1 MAEVIKVQVVA
12 DTSSAKQQ
20 LQDLQTQLSQLSSQ
34 PININDASLVAA
46 NKAAIELQQNLQKAM
61 NPNTGKLDLSV
72 FSSQLAKS
80 GKSLAQYQTALSNLG
95 PAGEQAFMS
104 LARSI
109 ATAEVPTARLSAKL
123 VKFGQT
129 IKNTINWQISS
140 SIVHGIVGQFQT
152 AINFAERLNQSL
164 NNIQIVTGQNNDQMA
179 VFAKQAND
187 AAKRLSTTT
196 TQYTNASL
204 IYYQQGLGDKEVAA
218 RTETTLK
225 LANVSRQS
233 VEEVSNQ
240 MTAIWNNYAEGS
252 SNLEHYADVITAL
265 GAATASS
272 SSEIATG
279 LEKFAAI
286 GKTVGLSYDY
296 ATTALATITSETR
309 QSADTVGT
317 GLRTLFSRLQG
328 LKLGETLEDG
338 VNLNKYSAALQTVGV
353 NIQDQYGKV
362 KDMDQILDALG
373 TKWGTIS
380 KEQQI
385 ALAQTVGGVRQ
396 YTNLIALMDNWDVF
410 QRNLKV
416 AQGADGTLNRQA
428 EVYSS
433 SWEAARKRVQSSAEG
448 IYDALIDDQAIIKM
462 TNAFASLL
470 SLIEGIVGGLGG
482 MKGILLSIGSIV
494 TAKYAKE
501 MPTIFSNIG
510 NSLSQFFTGRGTKK
524 MIDFQ
529 TENANILAK
538 QQTFGNNPVKDAEIA
553 GLMRLNNMN
562 QQYAIQQKYM
572 SKEEKAN
579 FELSMRNTEQYYNNL
594 AKQAQGAQEAKEET
608 QNVINKNIGNN
619 LLTQRIQKNQSLVD
633 RRNSLIDQIEED
645 QERGNDAAVEANNQR
660 IEEIDA
666 ALKEFGQADNSLIA
680 SGRKANDVTLKR
692 LRTEAATTTDE
703 DKKRELKQQIQQR
716 EEEIDKSVAQD
727 YGSLTKD
734 EDGFWNENGQRI
746 SAYRASKIQQQYAQ
760 ELGQGISTA
769 AKKQGAAIQL
779 DERLSQASET
789 WQRNKDLYNTP
800 QGQAK
805 KAQEM
810 KRFAEAAKKSAAEA
824 GLDIQKIFEEQDS
837 ENVNPYAGLTE
848 ALEHPDQGDLDQAFD
863 RFKQEISKRL
873 KEAEVEASDEV
884 TQAVERAGEAGID
897 TNAAEEIVDA
907 GIEEGTTGLDASLD
921 RNNAPE
927 EETPQHQT
935 GDRTEIMGKLAA
947 GALAVTSI
955 VTSMSS
961 VWDTFADE
969 GASAADKVSA
979 ALGGITAVLM
989 GIPALS
995 SVAEMAL
1002 IAIGKTAEQAQAK
1015 SGWIGLA
1022 ISAAAA
1028 LIGIIAKII
1037 NNRKEE
1043 TAAQRKADMERADET
1058 REKIENNKE
1067 LLKSYEE
1074 TKKAYEDT
1082 IQAQKEGKAT
1092 AADVAAAQQELA
1104 NATQQVADS
1113 YHVAGTSALVLSGDT
1128 ETLQNKIDDARLAE
1142 LEQASAQANTA
1153 KNAAAQNLLETDNDG
1168 TRRQIQ
1174 GLIINNGIS
1183 SGDEQEALSIL
1194 AKQDNINIMKDSA
1207 GKYLQAFIS
1216 TKNLQDADK
1225 MLETYDQL
1233 VAAYD
1238 EMSTTMTE
1246 TQKADSEVY
1255 ANTKKQIDAMQEAAE
1270 AYRQY
1275 SDDVDNY
1282 SIERLALSGFVVGQ
1296 DRIGKAKNEIKDLET
1311 YEQYRQA
1318 LIDKAAEAK
1327 GITSENTEQYA
1338 ELINAVDAYLGTL
1351 PQVTASQQGNLQMI
1365 SRSLDDLNEQ
1375 QALFQSK
1382 TEDKEWKEANRKKL
1396 AELYEEYGDI
1406 VFQIDTTVDLSD
1418 TEPRFEAQLH
1428 LLQSM
1433 ADAQHIQVQIDL
1445 FKNFDPNALSSAKAW
1460 ADFANKVD
1468 NDLWNDVFGENNIFG
1483 DGFDVNQ
1490 FAALPSAQRDALR
1503 QQYIAGLNEQYYKPG
1518 GEFDQVMEG
1527 YEANKA
1533 AAENDLYNAQVVL
1546 TKFSNT
1552 EFSTG
1557 DSRLKS
1563 DIVQENAAD
1572 ILRARALT
1580 QASQNGAQLTGEES
1594 IELDNLKSSLAE
1606 KGISSNWLSDKR
1618 VVGNDVDK
1626 MLTVAETTQKVEA
1639 LTESI
1644 GNYNKA
1650 IADSETERQ
1659 AYQAF
1664 GFREQLAA
1672 EADMWGINY
1681 DEVQEYATALR
1692 ENGQFTK
1699 DQIEASEEFAL
1710 AQKKVTAGIELLKN
1724 NFKTYEKELKNSKKG
1739 SEDYVK
1745 SLNQIKK
1752 GLSGI
1757 LGVPIED
1764 ISDEFVEAAKSAG
1777 LLKDVVNGVEGAVD
1791 KVYQFAGDQAL
1802 AEMMGINPEDII
1814 GLDPKALHSYLINNL
1829 SSGFEDLGDELQT
1842 IYDELPEFNPGDLI
1856 TGDVEGALAQV
1867 ASAFITATKDIDAS
1881 MDAMSNMGVTPT
1893 LTPVTTS
1900 SEGHNYITAQGLT
1913 LIPDGNGG
1921 FQTEAGETVT
1931 VGSESEG
1938 GATIYE
1944 ISFHKKGGGGGGKSG
1959 GGGGGKKE
1967 KDHKKPDAGTR
1978 YHTIRAKKAN
1988 NDQNKSEASRKKDRA
2003 FGSEKIK
2010 QAKEEIILQK
2020 ESIKL
2025 QRQYIDEITD
2035 YLAGDRKDMEDQFK
2049 GLGISFDIDK
2059 DGVITNFREVE
2070 AELLR
2075 QENELIDKYNS
2086 GSLDDDAYAEEQK
2099 KIDEAREALELY
2111 EETRD
2116 LYEEQMIDLTEQID
2130 ALADQLLD
2138 LTKMKV
2144 EIQIDI
2150 SDDKL
2155 EMLDYMLEKI
2165 NDDAYQTAEAIALL
2179 GDKTGETLSRI
2190 DIYKSSLEEILG
2202 RKGFS
2207 LNDLDNLTDADLV
2220 STNFTEAEI
2229 EQIREWRSALLD
2241 ANKELLKMR
2250 EEIINKV
2257 LDSFDKLNEKVQKSY
2272 DNFDNY
2278 NSILESYTNI
2288 TDLLGLRL
2296 NQQHQQLLHDLGR
2309 ASLANAQAQAAAAKS
2324 IYDTAVQANL
2334 DAQKAYEDI
2343 LAKGYDENSQ
2353 EAQEYKR
2360 IVDQTQETM
2369 DEAQQQWLNAWQ
2381 AALEKAQELYTQAIE
2396 NIIKKFDE
2404 SVSGLFGSLDYLQSA
2419 FDRAN
2424 QVGDEYLKDFEKLY
2438 ELNKLNRDIQ
2448 KEIDDSN
2455 NIRDKQ
2461 ALKKLQKEINDLQ
2474 AQGVQL
2480 SQYDID
2486 ALRKKFELEQARQA
2500 LEDAR
2505 NNKSEVRL
2513 QRDANGNWGY
2523 VYTAAEDNVA
2533 AAEQEYEN
2541 KLYEYQKLND
2551 DYINELQ
2558 SRVLEIQATYR
2569 DTLAEIYN
2577 DTTLTDEQ
2585 RQARLNELNAWKEAE
2600 LSYFEQQ
2607 LSNALKNQQDTLD
2620 LYYKLYGDSQAQ
2632 LADSWEETTLKML
2645 SGAGSV
2651 EEYIENIRQA
2661 MLDMLEGSS
2670 AALEQFHSDINNA
2683 DAAAGVNTE
2692 DFAEQVSQT
2701 IGEVGDRAKQ
2711 TTEELHK
2718 LSAELLGEFKI
2729 SLQEVLNWEDQYAEK
2744 MKVAIDANEKFIQ
2757 SINDII
2763 ARLVVLESS
2772 NPELKVAR
2780 TVYIDAEA
2788 KHEKFVQDNGDIY
2801 DKDWEQAKQN
2811 WNDYLSKYIA
2821 QFDTGGYTGSWGSEG
2836 RMAILDEKELVL
2848 NKNDTENFLN
2858 ATALLRTIDL
2868 QTGLFSKGLGNII
2881 TPFIADMQQG
2891 VLDQNVHID
2900 ATFPNV
2906 TDHNEIE
2913 AAFDNLINKASQYA
2927 NRKNMSSMTFN
2938 DMYISRF

>member
-362 KDMDQILDALG
+362 KDMDQILDELG

-410 QRNLKV
+410 QKNLKV

-470 SLIEGIVGGLGG
+470 SMIEGIVGGLGG

-529 TENANILAK
+529 TENANILAR

-579 FELSMRNTEQYYNNL
+579 FELSMRNTQQYYNNL

-619 LLTQRIQKNQSLVD
+619 LLTQRIQNASQGSIEASNQ
-633 RRNSLIDQIEED
+633 LIE
-645 QERGNDAAVEANNQR
+645 
-660 IEEIDA
+660 
-666 ALKEFGQADNSLIA
+666 

-703 DKKRELKQQIQQR
+703 DKKKQLEQQIQDR
-716 EEEIDKSVAQD
+716 EEEIHESVAQD

-789 WQRNKDLYNTP
+789 WQRNKDLYNTS
-800 QGQAK
+800 QGQTK

-837 ENVNPYAGLTE
+837 KNVNPYASLME
-848 ALEHPDQGDLDQAFD
+848 ALEHPDQGDLDDAFD
-863 RFKQEISKRL
+863 KFKQEISKRL
-873 KEAEVEASDEV
+873 KEAEVEASKEV

-927 EETPQHQT
+927 EEMPQHET
-935 GDRTEIMGKLAA
+935 GDRTEVMGKLAA

-1022 ISAAAA
+1022 IAAAAA

-1037 NNRKEE
+1037 NNEKEE

-1074 TKKAYEDT
+1074 TKKVYEDT

-1092 AADVAAAQQELA
+1092 AADVAAAQQELS

-1113 YHVAGTSALVLSGDT
+1113 YHIAGTSALVLSRDT

-1142 LEQASAQANTA
+1142 LEQASADANTA
-1153 KNAAAQNLLETDNDG
+1153 KNAAASNLLEADSDG
-1168 TRRQIQ
+1168 VHRQAQ
-1174 GLIINNGIS
+1174 TLIINSGTS

-1194 AKQDNINIMKDSA
+1194 AKQSNINVTKGSN
-1207 GKYLQAFIS
+1207 GKYSQAFIGG
-1216 TKNLQDADK
+1216 KNLQDADS

-1282 SIERLALSGFVVGQ
+1282 AIERLALGGSVGGQ
-1296 DRIGKAKNEIKDLET
+1296 GGIGKAKDEIKDLET

-1327 GITSENTEQYA
+1327 GITSEDTEQYA

-1375 QALFQSK
+1375 QALLQNQTENEQWKK
-1382 TEDKEWKEANRKKL
+1382 TNRENL
-1396 AELYEEYGDI
+1396 AALYKEYGDI
-1406 VFQIDTTVDLSD
+1406 VFQIDATVNLDDTTS
-1418 TEPRFEAQLH
+1418 PRFKAQLD

-1468 NDLWNDVFGENNIFG
+1468 NDLWNNIFG
-1483 DGFDVNQ
+1483 EDFDVNQ
-1490 FAALPSAQRDALR
+1490 FAALPSAQRDAIR
-1503 QQYIAGLNEQYYKPG
+1503 QQYIAGLNEQYYKSG
-1518 GEFDQVMEG
+1518 GEFDQAMEG
-1527 YEANKA
+1527 YYANREAAN
-1533 AAENDLYNAQVVL
+1533 NDL
-1546 TKFSNT
+1546 T
-1552 EFSTG
+1552 EATAV
-1557 DSRLKS
+1557 LKS
-1563 DIVQENAAD
+1563 LSNEQFYTGASYSSTPEESRFTSQTVQENAAD
-1572 ILRARALT
+1572 ILRARELT
-1580 QASQNGAQLTGEES
+1580 QASLSGAQLTAEES

-1606 KGISSNWLSDKR
+1606 KGISSSWFSDER
-1618 VVGNDVDK
+1618 EGQVDT
-1626 MLTVAETTQKVEA
+1626 MLTLAETTQKVEA
-1639 LTESI
+1639 LTDSVA
-1644 GNYNKA
+1644 NYDKA
-1650 IADSETERQ
+1650 IADSEIERQ
-1659 AYQAF
+1659 AYQDF
-1664 GFREQLAA
+1664 SFREQLAA

-1692 ENGQFTK
+1692 ENGQFTE
-1699 DQIEASEEFAL
+1699 DQIKASEEFAL

-1764 ISDEFVEAAKSAG
+1764 ISDEFVEAAESAG

-1802 AEMMGINPEDII
+1802 AEMMGINSEDII
-1814 GLDPKALHSYLINNL
+1814 GLDPEALHSYLMNNL
-1829 SSGFEDLGDELQT
+1829 QNGFEGLGNELQT
-1842 IYDELPEFNPGDLI
+1842 IYDGLPEFNPGDLI
-1856 TGDVEGALAQV
+1856 DEPGMTSALDTVVQAMFDAGADIGEVMNFLSQQGVEADIVPHTGEGSGAFNATATGVTFSTNGNGDVIPEEGQTA
-1867 ASAFITATKDIDAS
+1867 AFGSETATDI
-1881 MDAMSNMGVTPT
+1881 
-1893 LTPVTTS
+1893 TT
-1900 SEGHNYITAQGLT
+1900 YDLA
-1913 LIPDGNGG
+1913 
-1921 FQTEAGETVT
+1921 
-1931 VGSESEG
+1931 
-1938 GATIYE
+1938 Y
-1944 ISFHKKGGGGGGKSG
+1944 HKKGGGGGGKSG

-2010 QAKEEIILQK
+2010 QAKEEITLQK

-2049 GLGISFDIDK
+2049 GLGIIFDIDK

-2086 GSLDDDAYAEEQK
+2086 GALDDDAYAEEQK

-2165 NDDAYQTAEAIALL
+2165 NDDAYQAAEAIALL

-2288 TDLLGLRL
+2288 TDLLGMRL

-2448 KEIDDSN
+2448 KEIDNSN

-2523 VYTAAEDNVA
+2523 VYTAAEDDVA

-2585 RQARLNELNAWKEAE
+2585 RQARLNELDAWKEAE

-2632 LADSWEETTLKML
+2632 LADSWEETTLEML

-2661 MLDMLEGSS
+2661 MLDMLKGSS
-2670 AALEQFHSDINNA
+2670 DALEQFHSDINNT

-2701 IGEVGDRAKQ
+2701 IGEMGDRAKQ

-2729 SLQEVLNWEDQYAEK
+2729 SLQEVLSWEDQYAEK

-2757 SINDII
+2757 SINDMI

-2780 TVYIDAEA
+2780 AVYMDAEA

-2858 ATALLRTIDL
+2858 ATSLLRTIDL

>member
-362 KDMDQILDALG
+362 KDMDQILDELG

-410 QRNLKV
+410 QKNLKV

-470 SLIEGIVGGLGG
+470 SMIEGIVGGLGG

-529 TENANILAK
+529 TENANILAR

-579 FELSMRNTEQYYNNL
+579 FELSMRNTQQYYNNL

-619 LLTQRIQKNQSLVD
+619 LLTQRIQNASQGSIEASNQ
-633 RRNSLIDQIEED
+633 LIE
-645 QERGNDAAVEANNQR
+645 
-660 IEEIDA
+660 
-666 ALKEFGQADNSLIA
+666 

-703 DKKRELKQQIQQR
+703 DKKKQLEQQIQDR
-716 EEEIDKSVAQD
+716 EEEIHESVAQD

-789 WQRNKDLYNTP
+789 WQRNKDLYNTS
-800 QGQAK
+800 QGQTK

-837 ENVNPYAGLTE
+837 KNVNPYASLME
-848 ALEHPDQGDLDQAFD
+848 ALEHPDQGDLDDAFD
-863 RFKQEISKRL
+863 KFKQEISKRL
-873 KEAEVEASDEV
+873 KEAEVEASKEV

-927 EETPQHQT
+927 EEMPQHET
-935 GDRTEIMGKLAA
+935 GDRTEVMGKLAA

-1022 ISAAAA
+1022 IAAAAA

-1037 NNRKEE
+1037 NNEKEE

-1074 TKKAYEDT
+1074 TKKVYEDT

-1092 AADVAAAQQELA
+1092 AADVAAAQQELS

-1113 YHVAGTSALVLSGDT
+1113 YHIAGTSALVLSRDT

-1142 LEQASAQANTA
+1142 LEQASADANTA
-1153 KNAAAQNLLETDNDG
+1153 KNAAASNLLEADSDG
-1168 TRRQIQ
+1168 VHRQAQ
-1174 GLIINNGIS
+1174 TLIINSGTS

-1194 AKQDNINIMKDSA
+1194 AKQSNINVTKGSN
-1207 GKYLQAFIS
+1207 GKYNQAFIGG
-1216 TKNLQDADK
+1216 KNLQDADS

-1282 SIERLALSGFVVGQ
+1282 AIERLALGGSVGGQ
-1296 DRIGKAKNEIKDLET
+1296 GGIGKAKDEIKDLET

-1327 GITSENTEQYA
+1327 GITSEDTEQYA

-1375 QALFQSK
+1375 QALLQNQTENEQWKK
-1382 TEDKEWKEANRKKL
+1382 TNRENL
-1396 AELYEEYGDI
+1396 ATLYKEYGDI
-1406 VFQIDTTVDLSD
+1406 VFQIDATVNLDDTTS
-1418 TEPRFEAQLH
+1418 PRFKAQLD

-1468 NDLWNDVFGENNIFG
+1468 NDLWNNIFG
-1483 DGFDVNQ
+1483 EDFDVNQ
-1490 FAALPSAQRDALR
+1490 FAALPSAQRDAIR
-1503 QQYIAGLNEQYYKPG
+1503 QQYIAGLNEQYYKSG
-1518 GEFDQVMEG
+1518 GEFDQAMEG
-1527 YEANKA
+1527 YYANREAAN
-1533 AAENDLYNAQVVL
+1533 NDL
-1546 TKFSNT
+1546 T
-1552 EFSTG
+1552 EATAV
-1557 DSRLKS
+1557 LKS
-1563 DIVQENAAD
+1563 LSNEQFYTGASYSSTPEESRFTSQTVQENAAD
-1572 ILRARALT
+1572 ILRARELT
-1580 QASQNGAQLTGEES
+1580 QASLSGAQLTAEES

-1606 KGISSNWLSDKR
+1606 KGISSSWFSDER
-1618 VVGNDVDK
+1618 EGQVDT
-1626 MLTVAETTQKVEA
+1626 MLTLAETTQKVEA
-1639 LTESI
+1639 LTDSVA
-1644 GNYNKA
+1644 NYDKA
-1650 IADSETERQ
+1650 IADSEIERQ
-1659 AYQAF
+1659 AYQDF
-1664 GFREQLAA
+1664 SFREQLAA

-1692 ENGQFTK
+1692 ENGQFTE
-1699 DQIEASEEFAL
+1699 DQIKASEEFAL

-1764 ISDEFVEAAKSAG
+1764 ISDEFVEAAESAG

-1814 GLDPKALHSYLINNL
+1814 GLDPEALHSYLMNNL

-1842 IYDELPEFNPGDLI
+1842 IYDGLPEFNPGDLI
-1856 TGDVEGALAQV
+1856 TGDINEALAQV
-1867 ASAFITATKDIDAS
+1867 ASAFITTTKDIDAS

-2003 FGSEKIK
+2003 FGGEKIK
-2010 QAKEEIILQK
+2010 QAKEEITLQK

-2086 GSLDDDAYAEEQK
+2086 GALDDDAYAEEQK

-2116 LYEEQMIDLTEQID
+2116 LYEEQMIELTEQID

-2165 NDDAYQTAEAIALL
+2165 NDDAYQAAEAIALL

-2288 TDLLGLRL
+2288 TDLLGMRL

-2360 IVDQTQETM
+2360 IIDQTQETM
-2369 DEAQQQWLNAWQ
+2369 DEAQQQWLDAWQ

-2404 SVSGLFGSLDYLQSA
+2404 SISGLFGSLDYLQSA

-2424 QVGDEYLKDFEKLY
+2424 QIGDEYLKDFEKLY

-2558 SRVLEIQATYR
+2558 SRVLEIQAIYR

-2585 RQARLNELNAWKEAE
+2585 RQARLNELNTWKEAE

-2670 AALEQFHSDINNA
+2670 DALKQFHSDINNT

-2701 IGEVGDRAKQ
+2701 IGEMGDRAKQ

-2757 SINDII
+2757 SINDMI

>member
-309 QSADTVGT
+309 QSAETVGT

-362 KDMDQILDALG
+362 KDMDQILDELG

-470 SLIEGIVGGLGG
+470 SMIEGIIGGLGG

-529 TENANILAK
+529 TENANILAR

-579 FELSMRNTEQYYNNL
+579 FELSMRNTQQYYNNL

-619 LLTQRIQKNQSLVD
+619 LLTQRIQNASQGSIEASNQ
-633 RRNSLIDQIEED
+633 LIE
-645 QERGNDAAVEANNQR
+645 
-660 IEEIDA
+660 
-666 ALKEFGQADNSLIA
+666 

-703 DKKRELKQQIQQR
+703 DKKKQLEQQIQDR
-716 EEEIDKSVAQD
+716 EEEIHESVAQD

-734 EDGFWNENGQRI
+734 EKGFWNEDGQRI
-746 SAYRASKIQQQYAQ
+746 SAYRANTIQQQYAQ

-789 WQRNKDLYNTP
+789 WQRNKDLYNTS
-800 QGQAK
+800 QGQTK

-837 ENVNPYAGLTE
+837 KNVNPYASLME
-848 ALEHPDQGDLDQAFD
+848 ALEHPDQGDLDGAFD
-863 RFKQEISKRL
+863 KFKQEISKRL
-873 KEAEVEASDEV
+873 KEAEVEASKEV

-927 EETPQHQT
+927 EEMPQHET
-935 GDRTEIMGKLAA
+935 GDRTEVMGKLAA

-1022 ISAAAA
+1022 IAAAAA

-1037 NNRKEE
+1037 NNEKEE

-1092 AADVAAAQQELA
+1092 AADVAAAQQELS

-1113 YHVAGTSALVLSGDT
+1113 YHIAGTSALVLSRDT

-1142 LEQASAQANTA
+1142 LEQASADANTA
-1153 KNAAAQNLLETDNDG
+1153 KNAAASNLLEADSDG
-1168 TRRQIQ
+1168 VHRQAQ
-1174 GLIINNGIS
+1174 TLIINSGTS

-1194 AKQDNINIMKDSA
+1194 AKQSNINVTKGSN
-1207 GKYLQAFIS
+1207 GKYNQAFIGG
-1216 TKNLQDADK
+1216 KNLQDADS

-1282 SIERLALSGFVVGQ
+1282 AIERLALGGSVGGQ
-1296 DRIGKAKNEIKDLET
+1296 GGIGKAKDEIKDLET

-1327 GITSENTEQYA
+1327 GITSEDTEQYA

-1375 QALFQSK
+1375 QALLQNQTENEQWKK
-1382 TEDKEWKEANRKKL
+1382 TNRENL
-1396 AELYEEYGDI
+1396 ATLYKEYGDI
-1406 VFQIDTTVDLSD
+1406 VFQIDATVNLDDTTS
-1418 TEPRFEAQLH
+1418 PRFKAQLD

-1468 NDLWNDVFGENNIFG
+1468 NDLWNNIFG
-1483 DGFDVNQ
+1483 EDFDVNQ
-1490 FAALPSAQRDALR
+1490 FAALPSAQRDAIR
-1503 QQYIAGLNEQYYKPG
+1503 QQYIAGLNEQYYKSG
-1518 GEFDQVMEG
+1518 GEFDQAMEG
-1527 YEANKA
+1527 YYANREAAN
-1533 AAENDLYNAQVVL
+1533 NDL
-1546 TKFSNT
+1546 T
-1552 EFSTG
+1552 EATAV
-1557 DSRLKS
+1557 LKS
-1563 DIVQENAAD
+1563 LSNEQFYTGASYSSTPEESRFTSQTVQENAAD
-1572 ILRARALT
+1572 ILRARELT
-1580 QASQNGAQLTGEES
+1580 QASLSGAQLTAEES

-1606 KGISSNWLSDKR
+1606 KGISSSWFSDER
-1618 VVGNDVDK
+1618 EGQVDT
-1626 MLTVAETTQKVEA
+1626 MLTLAETTQKVEA
-1639 LTESI
+1639 LTDSVA
-1644 GNYNKA
+1644 NYDKA
-1650 IADSETERQ
+1650 IADSEIERQ
-1659 AYQAF
+1659 AYQDF
-1664 GFREQLAA
+1664 SFREQLAA

-1692 ENGQFTK
+1692 ENGQFTE
-1699 DQIEASEEFAL
+1699 DQIKASEEFAL

-1764 ISDEFVEAAKSAG
+1764 ISDEFVEAAESAG

-1802 AEMMGINPEDII
+1802 AEMMGINSEDII
-1814 GLDPKALHSYLINNL
+1814 GLDPEALHSYLMNNL
-1829 SSGFEDLGDELQT
+1829 QNGFEGLGNELQT
-1842 IYDELPEFNPGDLI
+1842 IYDGLPEFNPGDLI
-1856 TGDVEGALAQV
+1856 DEPGMTSALDTVVQAMFDAGADIGEVMNFLSQQGVEADIVPHTGEGSGAFNATATGVTFSTNGNGDVIPEEGQTA
-1867 ASAFITATKDIDAS
+1867 AFGSETATDI
-1881 MDAMSNMGVTPT
+1881 
-1893 LTPVTTS
+1893 TT
-1900 SEGHNYITAQGLT
+1900 YDLA
-1913 LIPDGNGG
+1913 
-1921 FQTEAGETVT
+1921 
-1931 VGSESEG
+1931 
-1938 GATIYE
+1938 Y
-1944 ISFHKKGGGGGGKSG
+1944 HKKGGGGGGKSG

-2010 QAKEEIILQK
+2010 QAKEEITLQK

-2086 GSLDDDAYAEEQK
+2086 GALDDDAYAEEQK

-2165 NDDAYQTAEAIALL
+2165 NDDAYQAAEAIALL

-2229 EQIREWRSALLD
+2229 EQIKEWRSALLD

-2288 TDLLGLRL
+2288 TDLLGMRL

-2461 ALKKLQKEINDLQ
+2461 TLKKLQKEINDLQ

-2585 RQARLNELNAWKEAE
+2585 RQARLNELNAWKESE

-2607 LSNALKNQQDTLD
+2607 LNNALKNQQDTLD
-2620 LYYKLYGDSQAQ
+2620 LYYKLYRDSQAR
-2632 LADSWEETTLKML
+2632 LADSWEEITLKML
-2645 SGAGSV
+2645 SGASSV

-2661 MLDMLEGSS
+2661 MLDMLKGSS
-2670 AALEQFHSDINNA
+2670 DALEQFHSDINNT

-2701 IGEVGDRAKQ
+2701 IGEMGDRAKQ

-2729 SLQEVLNWEDQYAEK
+2729 SLQEVLSWEDQYAEK

-2757 SINDII
+2757 SINDMI

-2780 TVYIDAEA
+2780 TVYIDAEV

-2858 ATALLRTIDL
+2858 ATSLLRTIDL

-2881 TPFIADMQQG
+2881 TPFITDMQQG

>member
-1 MAEVIKVQVVA
+1 
-12 DTSSAKQQ
+12 
-20 LQDLQTQLSQLSSQ
+20 
-34 PININDASLVAA
+34 
-46 NKAAIELQQNLQKAM
+46 
-61 NPNTGKLDLSV
+61 
-72 FSSQLAKS
+72 
-80 GKSLAQYQTALSNLG
+80 
-95 PAGEQAFMS
+95 
-104 LARSI
+104 
-109 ATAEVPTARLSAKL
+109 
-123 VKFGQT
+123 
-129 IKNTINWQISS
+129 
-140 SIVHGIVGQFQT
+140 
-152 AINFAERLNQSL
+152 
-164 NNIQIVTGQNNDQMA
+164 
-179 VFAKQAND
+179 
-187 AAKRLSTTT
+187 
-196 TQYTNASL
+196 
-204 IYYQQGLGDKEVAA
+204 
-218 RTETTLK
+218 
-225 LANVSRQS
+225 
-233 VEEVSNQ
+233 
-240 MTAIWNNYAEGS
+240 
-252 SNLEHYADVITAL
+252 
-265 GAATASS
+265 
-272 SSEIATG
+272 
-279 LEKFAAI
+279 
-286 GKTVGLSYDY
+286 
-296 ATTALATITSETR
+296 
-309 QSADTVGT
+309 
-317 GLRTLFSRLQG
+317 
-328 LKLGETLEDG
+328 
-338 VNLNKYSAALQTVGV
+338 
-353 NIQDQYGKV
+353 
-362 KDMDQILDALG
+362 
-373 TKWGTIS
+373 
-380 KEQQI
+380 
-385 ALAQTVGGVRQ
+385 
-396 YTNLIALMDNWDVF
+396 
-410 QRNLKV
+410 
-416 AQGADGTLNRQA
+416 
-428 EVYSS
+428 
-433 SWEAARKRVQSSAEG
+433 
-448 IYDALIDDQAIIKM
+448 
-462 TNAFASLL
+462 
-470 SLIEGIVGGLGG
+470 
-482 MKGILLSIGSIV
+482 
-494 TAKYAKE
+494 
-501 MPTIFSNIG
+501 
-510 NSLSQFFTGRGTKK
+510 
-524 MIDFQ
+524 
-529 TENANILAK
+529 
-538 QQTFGNNPVKDAEIA
+538 
-553 GLMRLNNMN
+553 
-562 QQYAIQQKYM
+562 
-572 SKEEKAN
+572 
-579 FELSMRNTEQYYNNL
+579 
-594 AKQAQGAQEAKEET
+594 
-608 QNVINKNIGNN
+608 
-619 LLTQRIQKNQSLVD
+619 
-633 RRNSLIDQIEED
+633 
-645 QERGNDAAVEANNQR
+645 
-660 IEEIDA
+660 
-666 ALKEFGQADNSLIA
+666 
-680 SGRKANDVTLKR
+680 
-692 LRTEAATTTDE
+692 
-703 DKKRELKQQIQQR
+703 
-716 EEEIDKSVAQD
+716 
-727 YGSLTKD
+727 
-734 EDGFWNENGQRI
+734 
-746 SAYRASKIQQQYAQ
+746 
-760 ELGQGISTA
+760 
-769 AKKQGAAIQL
+769 
-779 DERLSQASET
+779 
-789 WQRNKDLYNTP
+789 
-800 QGQAK
+800 
-805 KAQEM
+805 
-810 KRFAEAAKKSAAEA
+810 
-824 GLDIQKIFEEQDS
+824 
-837 ENVNPYAGLTE
+837 
-848 ALEHPDQGDLDQAFD
+848 
-863 RFKQEISKRL
+863 
-873 KEAEVEASDEV
+873 
-884 TQAVERAGEAGID
+884 
-897 TNAAEEIVDA
+897 
-907 GIEEGTTGLDASLD
+907 
-921 RNNAPE
+921 
-927 EETPQHQT
+927 
-935 GDRTEIMGKLAA
+935 
-947 GALAVTSI
+947 
-955 VTSMSS
+955 
-961 VWDTFADE
+961 
-969 GASAADKVSA
+969 
-979 ALGGITAVLM
+979 
-989 GIPALS
+989 
-995 SVAEMAL
+995 
-1002 IAIGKTAEQAQAK
+1002 
-1015 SGWIGLA
+1015 
-1022 ISAAAA
+1022 
-1028 LIGIIAKII
+1028 
-1037 NNRKEE
+1037 
-1043 TAAQRKADMERADET
+1043 
-1058 REKIENNKE
+1058 
-1067 LLKSYEE
+1067 
-1074 TKKAYEDT
+1074 
-1082 IQAQKEGKAT
+1082 
-1092 AADVAAAQQELA
+1092 
-1104 NATQQVADS
+1104 
-1113 YHVAGTSALVLSGDT
+1113 
-1128 ETLQNKIDDARLAE
+1128 
-1142 LEQASAQANTA
+1142 
-1153 KNAAAQNLLETDNDG
+1153 
-1168 TRRQIQ
+1168 
-1174 GLIINNGIS
+1174 
-1183 SGDEQEALSIL
+1183 
-1194 AKQDNINIMKDSA
+1194 
-1207 GKYLQAFIS
+1207 
-1216 TKNLQDADK
+1216 
-1225 MLETYDQL
+1225 
-1233 VAAYD
+1233 
-1238 EMSTTMTE
+1238 
-1246 TQKADSEVY
+1246 
-1255 ANTKKQIDAMQEAAE
+1255 
-1270 AYRQY
+1270 
-1275 SDDVDNY
+1275 
-1282 SIERLALSGFVVGQ
+1282 
-1296 DRIGKAKNEIKDLET
+1296 
-1311 YEQYRQA
+1311 
-1318 LIDKAAEAK
+1318 
-1327 GITSENTEQYA
+1327 
-1338 ELINAVDAYLGTL
+1338 
-1351 PQVTASQQGNLQMI
+1351 MI

-1503 QQYIAGLNEQYYKPG
+1503 QQYIAGLNEQYYKSG

-1594 IELDNLKSSLAE
+1594 IELDNLKSSLTE

-1650 IADSETERQ
+1650 IADGETERQ

-1664 GFREQLAA
+1664 GFREQLAE

-1764 ISDEFVEAAKSAG
+1764 ISDEFVEAAESAG

-1814 GLDPKALHSYLINNL
+1814 GLDPKALHSYLMNNL

-2003 FGSEKIK
+2003 FGGEKIK
-2010 QAKEEIILQK
+2010 QAKEEITLQK

-2086 GSLDDDAYAEEQK
+2086 GSLDDDAYAKEQK

-2116 LYEEQMIDLTEQID
+2116 LYEEQMIELTEQID

-2165 NDDAYQTAEAIALL
+2165 NDDAYQAAEAIALL

-2288 TDLLGLRL
+2288 TDLLGMRL

-2353 EAQEYKR
+2353 EAQKYKR

-2461 ALKKLQKEINDLQ
+2461 TLKKLQKEINDLQ

-2632 LADSWEETTLKML
+2632 LADSWEEITLKML
-2645 SGAGSV
+2645 SGASSV

-2661 MLDMLEGSS
+2661 MLDMLKGSS
-2670 AALEQFHSDINNA
+2670 DALEQFHSDINNT

-2692 DFAEQVSQT
+2692 DFAEQISQT
-2701 IGEVGDRAKQ
+2701 IGEMGDRAKQ

-2729 SLQEVLNWEDQYAEK
+2729 SLQEVLSWEDQYAEK

-2757 SINDII
+2757 SINDMI

-2788 KHEKFVQDNGDIY
+2788 KHEKFVQDNGNIY

-2858 ATALLRTIDL
+2858 ATSLLRTIDL

>member
-362 KDMDQILDALG
+362 KDMDQILDELG

-410 QRNLKV
+410 QKNLKV

-470 SLIEGIVGGLGG
+470 SMIEGIIGGLGG

-529 TENANILAK
+529 TENANILAR

-562 QQYAIQQKYM
+562 QQYAIQQKHM

-579 FELSMRNTEQYYNNL
+579 FELSMRNTQQYYNNL

-619 LLTQRIQKNQSLVD
+619 LLTQRIQNASQGSIEASNL
-633 RRNSLIDQIEED
+633 LIE
-645 QERGNDAAVEANNQR
+645 
-660 IEEIDA
+660 
-666 ALKEFGQADNSLIA
+666 

-692 LRTEAATTTDE
+692 LRAEAATTTDE
-703 DKKRELKQQIQQR
+703 DKKKQLEQQIQDR
-716 EEEIDKSVAQD
+716 EDEIHESVDQD

-734 EDGFWNENGQRI
+734 EKGFWNEDGQRI
-746 SAYRASKIQQQYAQ
+746 SAYRANKIQQQYAQ

-789 WQRNKDLYNTP
+789 WQKNKDLYGTP
-800 QGQAK
+800 QGQVK

-837 ENVNPYAGLTE
+837 ENVNPYAGLME
-848 ALEHPDQGDLDQAFD
+848 ALEHPDKGNLDQAFD
-863 RFKQEISKRL
+863 DFKEEISKRL
-873 KEAEVEASDEV
+873 KKAEMEASDEV
-884 TQAVERAGEAGID
+884 TQAVERAGKAGID
-897 TNAAEEIVDA
+897 TKAAEEIADA

-927 EETPQHQT
+927 EETPQHET
-935 GDRTEIMGKLAA
+935 GDGTEIMGKLAA

-1022 ISAAAA
+1022 IAAAAA

-1037 NNRKEE
+1037 NNEKEE

-1092 AADVAAAQQELA
+1092 AADVAAAQQELS

-1113 YHVAGTSALVLSGDT
+1113 YHIAGTSALVLSRDT

-1142 LEQASAQANTA
+1142 LEQASADANTA
-1153 KNAAAQNLLETDNDG
+1153 KNAAASNLLEADSDG
-1168 TRRQIQ
+1168 VHRQAQ
-1174 GLIINNGIS
+1174 TLIINSGTS

-1194 AKQDNINIMKDSA
+1194 AKQSNINVTKGSN
-1207 GKYLQAFIS
+1207 GKYNQAFIGG
-1216 TKNLQDADK
+1216 KNLQDADS

-1282 SIERLALSGFVVGQ
+1282 AIERLALGGSVGGQ
-1296 DRIGKAKNEIKDLET
+1296 GGIGKAKDEIKDLET

-1327 GITSENTEQYA
+1327 GITSEDTEQYA

-1375 QALFQSK
+1375 QALLQNQTENEQWKK
-1382 TEDKEWKEANRKKL
+1382 TNRENL
-1396 AELYEEYGDI
+1396 AALYKEYGDI
-1406 VFQIDTTVDLSD
+1406 VFQIDATVNLDDTTS
-1418 TEPRFEAQLH
+1418 PRFKAQLD

-1468 NDLWNDVFGENNIFG
+1468 NDLWNNIFG
-1483 DGFDVNQ
+1483 EDFDVNQ
-1490 FAALPSAQRDALR
+1490 FAALPSAQRDAIR
-1503 QQYIAGLNEQYYKPG
+1503 QQYIAGLNEQYYKSG
-1518 GEFDQVMEG
+1518 GEFDQAMEG
-1527 YEANKA
+1527 YYANREAAN
-1533 AAENDLYNAQVVL
+1533 NDL
-1546 TKFSNT
+1546 T
-1552 EFSTG
+1552 EATAV
-1557 DSRLKS
+1557 LKS
-1563 DIVQENAAD
+1563 LSNEQFYTGASYSSTPEESRFTSQTVQENAAD
-1572 ILRARALT
+1572 ILRARELT
-1580 QASQNGAQLTGEES
+1580 QASLSGAQLTAEES

-1606 KGISSNWLSDKR
+1606 KGISSSWFSDER
-1618 VVGNDVDK
+1618 EGQVDT
-1626 MLTVAETTQKVEA
+1626 MLTLAETTQKVEA
-1639 LTESI
+1639 LTDSVA
-1644 GNYNKA
+1644 NYDKA
-1650 IADSETERQ
+1650 IADSEIERQ
-1659 AYQAF
+1659 AYQDF
-1664 GFREQLAA
+1664 SFREQLAA

-1681 DEVQEYATALR
+1681 DEIQEYATALR
-1692 ENGQFTK
+1692 ENGQFTE
-1699 DQIEASEEFAL
+1699 DQIKASEEFAL

-1764 ISDEFVEAAKSAG
+1764 ISDEFVEAAESAG

-1802 AEMMGINPEDII
+1802 AEMMGINSEDII
-1814 GLDPKALHSYLINNL
+1814 GLDPEALHSYLMNNL
-1829 SSGFEDLGDELQT
+1829 QNGFEGLGNELQT
-1842 IYDELPEFNPGDLI
+1842 IYDGLPEFNPGDLI
-1856 TGDVEGALAQV
+1856 DEPGMTSALDTVVQAMFDAGADIGEVMNFLSQQGVEADIVPHTGEGSGAFNATATGVTFSTNGNGDVIPEEGQTA
-1867 ASAFITATKDIDAS
+1867 AFGSETATDI
-1881 MDAMSNMGVTPT
+1881 
-1893 LTPVTTS
+1893 TT
-1900 SEGHNYITAQGLT
+1900 YDLA
-1913 LIPDGNGG
+1913 
-1921 FQTEAGETVT
+1921 
-1931 VGSESEG
+1931 
-1938 GATIYE
+1938 Y
-1944 ISFHKKGGGGGGKSG
+1944 HKKGGGGGGKSG

-2003 FGSEKIK
+2003 FGGEKIK
-2010 QAKEEIILQK
+2010 QAKEEITLQK

-2086 GSLDDDAYAEEQK
+2086 GSLDDDAYAKEQK

-2116 LYEEQMIDLTEQID
+2116 LYEEQMIELTEQID

-2165 NDDAYQTAEAIALL
+2165 NDDAYQAAEAIALL

-2288 TDLLGLRL
+2288 TDLLGMRL

-2585 RQARLNELNAWKEAE
+2585 RQARLNELNAWKESE

-2607 LSNALKNQQDTLD
+2607 LNNALKNQQDTLD
-2620 LYYKLYGDSQAQ
+2620 LYYKLCRDSQAQ
-2632 LADSWEETTLKML
+2632 LADSWEEITLKML
-2645 SGAGSV
+2645 SGASSV

-2661 MLDMLEGSS
+2661 MLDMLKGSS
-2670 AALEQFHSDINNA
+2670 DALEQFHSDINNT

-2701 IGEVGDRAKQ
+2701 IGEMGDRAKQ

-2729 SLQEVLNWEDQYAEK
+2729 SLQEVLSWEDQYAEK

-2757 SINDII
+2757 SINDMI